1 MSSNISSRLKKLKE
15 INYLKKLDNTDT
27 DYYYVDCCYNNVVF
41 NVFRLK
47 YL

>member
-1 MSSNISSRLKKLKE
+1 MSSNISSQLKKLKE

-27 DYYYVDCCYNNVVF
+27 DPDYVDCCYNNVVF
-41 NVFRLK
+41 NVFCLK